1 VDGAWRFCYHEG
13 VADMSD
19 LQRSAIFPLPG
30 SAAAGN
36 TKQTAGEEKEHERR
50 AGMGIHFPDDTG
62 RED

>member
-1 VDGAWRFCYHEG
+1 
-13 VADMSD
+13 MSD